1 MLGRGTVLTPAFL
14 ETTLAIAHPSLDR
27 PVADAYRAPYRGAAR
42 RGGIGGFV
50 ADIPVDRTHP
60 SAAELDRIAA
70 GVAALE
76 VPALV
81 MWGPRDPVF
90 LERYL
95 DDLADRLPHAD
106 VHRFEGAGHLL
117 PDDADV
123 AGTVLDWLGDR
134 LPEGHAPGGGET
146 GLQTG
151 THDAPE
157 SRGAR
162 PFSGAAAR
170 DTSSSPSLGSDHV
183 PTGPTT
189 AATDHR
195 PLWAAL
201 DDLADDASPALVEMA
216 AAGGPRTVS
225 WRLLARRVR
234 EVAAGLADLGVRP
247 GDRVSLLVTPGADLT
262 AVLYACV
269 RIGAVVVVA
278 DAGLGLKGL
287 TRAVRGARPDWVIGA
302 LPGLGAA
309 RALGWPG
316 RRIATV
322 ALPAPARAVLGVEH
336 TLVEVARRG
345 ARRLAA
351 GAALPAAPSP
361 DAPAAVL
368 FTSGSTGPAKGVVYT
383 HGQLAAVRDVLAAQ
397 YGVGVGTGL
406 VAGFAPFALLGPA
419 LGARSVAPDM
429 DVTAPRT
436 LTARAV
442 ADAVA
447 AADATVVFL
456 SPAALANVVAT
467 ASALTA
473 ADRESLARVRLFLS
487 AGAPVSAA
495 LLASATDLMPNA
507 AAHTPYGMTEG
518 LLMTDTDLDGVR
530 SAASAPDDGICVG
543 TPAAGVRVRIAPL
556 DDAGAPT
563 GEPTEQ
569 SGVTGEVVVAAP
581 HVRDHY
587 DRLWRT
593 DRVSR
598 LGVDDPRGHRTGD
611 VGHLDVDGRL
621 WIEGRLQHVV
631 TTADGVVT
639 PVGPEQRIE
648 RVDGVGR
655 AGVAGTGPAG
665 TQQVVAV
672 VETVPRHGV
681 RGSRRRTSP
690 PPSVRPPGSR
700 SPRCSS
706 SPSCRRTS
714 GTTRRSIAHGS
725 RGGRRRCSA
734 VAGWSAR
741 EGPGHRGERLPR
753 PGDRRR
759 RARRRARRPDVPAPA
774 VRGRRGRGRPRH
786 DDGHRCRRAR
796 GRRRGGRGAPGSEG
810 VARRGPGR
818 LRPRQRRRDERAA
831 RRRPGRRCGALRLRV
846 VAVRRAH
853 RVLAGRCAA
862 DPAEPTAAR
871 GHYARTKAA
880 AELLALAAD
889 EPGFAVV
896 AVRPHLVWGPGDTQ
910 LVGRIV
916 DRARTGRLP
925 LLDSGAALID
935 TLYVD
940 NAASAMVAALEH
952 AADDAVHGNAY
963 VVTNGEPRPVGEL
976 LAGICTASGVPA
988 PRMHVPAALAR
999 AAGSVVEAVWR
1010 VRPGTDEPP
1019 MTRFLAEQLS
1029 TAHWFDQRRTRQD
1042 LHWAPTVSIDEG
1054 LARLAVAAR

>member
-1 MLGRGTVLTPAFL
+1 MRSGLPRVAASTAPATLPPPLPGLDPAWSRLVTVPASTDGRPGGSARPARTWHLLDTAGQLEALGVTPVGTLLCVHGNPTWSYLWRSVAARTLDAAGAGGPAWRVVAVDQLDMGFSERTADQHRLADRVRDLGALTDELGLTGPVVTLGHDWGGVVSLGWAVDHPDLVVGVATCNTAVHQPDDAPIPAPLRLALRPGVLGRGTVLTPAFL
-14 ETTLAIAHPSLDR
+14 ETTLAIAHPALDR
-27 PVADAYRAPYRGAAR
+27 ATADAYRAPYRGAVR

-50 ADIPVDRTHP
+50 ADIPVDATHP

-70 GVAALE
+70 GVAALD

-95 DDLADRLPHAD
+95 DDLVDRVPHAD

-134 LPEGHAPGGGET
+134 LPDGQAPGGGT
-146 GLQTG
+146 Q
-151 THDAPE
+151 DAPE

-162 PFSGAAAR
+162 PISGAAAR
-170 DTSSSPSLGSDHV
+170 DASLDPSLG
-183 PTGPTT
+183 
-189 AATDHR
+189 HR

-201 DDLADDASPALVEMA
+201 DDLATDTGPALVEMA

-247 GDRVSLLVTPGADLT
+247 GNRVSLLVTPGADLT

-278 DAGLGLKGL
+278 DAGLGLRGL

-302 LPGLGAA
+302 LPGLAAA

-322 ALPAPARAVLGVEH
+322 TLPAPARRALGVEH

-345 ARRLAA
+345 ARRLAG
-351 GAALPAAPSP
+351 GADLPAAPSP

-397 YGVGVGTGL
+397 YDVGVGTGL

-447 AADATVVFL
+447 AADASVVFL

-467 ASALTA
+467 SSALTA
-473 ADRESLARVRLFLS
+473 ADRQTLARVRLFLS

-518 LLMTDTDLDGVR
+518 LLMTDVDLDGVR
-530 SAASAPDDGICVG
+530 AAGAAPDDGICVG
-543 TPAAGVRVRIAPL
+543 RPATGVRVRIAPL
-556 DDAGAPT
+556 DADGAPT
-563 GEPTEQ
+563 GALTDQ
-569 SGVTGEVVVAAP
+569 AGTTGEVVVAAP
-581 HVRDHY
+581 HVRDRY

-598 LGVDDPRGHRTGD
+598 AGVGDPRGHRTGD
-611 VGHLDVDGRL
+611 VGHLDADGRL

-631 TTADGVVT
+631 TTPDGVVT

-648 RVDGVGR
+648 QVDGVGR
-655 AGVAGTGPAG
+655 VGIAGIGPAG

-672 VETVPRHGV
+672 VETVP
-681 RGSRRRTSP
+681 
-690 PPSVRPPGSR
+690 
-700 SPRCSS
+700 
-706 SPSCRRTS
+706 
-714 GTTRRSIAHGS
+714 A
-725 RGGRRRCSA
+725 
-734 VAGWSAR
+734 
-741 EGPGHRGERLPR
+741 
-753 PGDRRR
+753 
-759 RARRRARRPDVPAPA
+759 ARRPGLASADLAAA
-774 VRGRRGRGRPRH
+774 VR
-786 DDGHRCRRAR
+786 
-796 GRRRGGRGAPGSEG
+796 
-810 VARRGPGR
+810 
-818 LRPRQRRRDERAA
+818 
-831 RRRPGRRCGALRLRV
+831 
-846 VAVRRAH
+846 
-853 RVLAGRCAA
+853 
-862 DPAEPTAAR
+862 
-871 GHYARTKAA
+871 AA
-880 AELLALAAD
+880 AGVPLAAVL
-889 EPGFAVV
+889 VV
-896 AVRPHLVWGPGDTQ
+896 PVLPTDIRHNSK
-910 LVGRIV
+910 V
-916 DRARTGRLP
+916 DRARLSRWASTVLGGGR
-925 LLDSGAALID
+925 
-935 TLYVD
+935 
-940 NAASAMVAALEH
+940 M
-952 AADDAVHGNAY
+952 
-963 VVTNGEPRPVGEL
+963 
-976 LAGICTASGVPA
+976 
-988 PRMHVPAALAR
+988 
-999 AAGSVVEAVWR
+999 
-1010 VRPGTDEPP
+1010 VRP
-1019 MTRFLAEQLS
+1019 
-1029 TAHWFDQRRTRQD
+1029 
-1042 LHWAPTVSIDEG
+1042 
-1054 LARLAVAAR
+1054 